1 MLMRMLR
8 ERRITVMDIAFVEVR
23 DVLEGIQKYVREQY
37 EALVGNSNAPAFLG
51 CETSF
56 QPLSS

>member
-23 DVLEGIQKYVREQY
+23 DVLEDIQKYVREQLKEM
-37 EALVGNSNAPAFLG
+37 EAKRR
-51 CETSF
+51 
-56 QPLSS
+56 